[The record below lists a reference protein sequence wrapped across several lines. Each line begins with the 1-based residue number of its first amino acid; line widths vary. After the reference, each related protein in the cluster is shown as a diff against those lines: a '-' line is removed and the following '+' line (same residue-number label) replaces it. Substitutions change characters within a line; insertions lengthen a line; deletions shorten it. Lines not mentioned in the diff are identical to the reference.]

1 MAGSLRYPGAAVL
14 AVGSA
19 LRSGAG
25 AVRYVGPRDVGHAVL
40 AQWPETMVS
49 RGAARDAGRVQ
60 AWVVGPGIGADE
72 TVAARVGQVLALD
85 LPTLVDADG
94 LAGLAALSRTAPDNP
109 AKPAKPAKPDQL
121 DTPGRVPGRT
131 KPILVTP
138 HSGEAARLL
147 AAAGTDWS
155 VEEIEARRLAAVREL
170 AERYQC
176 TALLKGSTTL
186 VAAPNRGTIR
196 VNPTGTPALA
206 TAGSG
211 DVLSGL
217 GGGLLAAGLSPFDA
231 GSAAAWLHGEAARAA
246 HASGAASII
255 AADLIGALRSM

>member
-1 MAGSLRYPGAAVL
+1 MAGSVRYPGAAVL

-25 AVRYVGPRDVGHAVL
+25 AVRYVGPREVGNAVL

-60 AWVVGPGIGADE
+60 AWVVGPGIGADD

-94 LAGLAALSRTAPDNP
+94 LAGLAKLASKAD
-109 AKPAKPAKPDQL
+109 DQVNA
-121 DTPGRVPGRT
+121 PGRVAGRT
-131 KPILVTP
+131 EPILMTP

-147 AAAGTDWS
+147 AASGAEWS
-155 VEEIEARRLAAVREL
+155 AEEIEARRLAAVREL

-186 VAAPNRGTIR
+186 VAEPGRETVR
-196 VNPTGTPALA
+196 VNRTGTPALA

-217 GGGLLAAGLSPFDA
+217 GGGLLAVGLSTFDA
-231 GSAAAWLHGEAARAA
+231 GSVAAWLHGQAARVVQARGRA
-246 HASGAASII
+246 TIVAG
-255 AADLIGALRSM
+255 DLVHVLPAL